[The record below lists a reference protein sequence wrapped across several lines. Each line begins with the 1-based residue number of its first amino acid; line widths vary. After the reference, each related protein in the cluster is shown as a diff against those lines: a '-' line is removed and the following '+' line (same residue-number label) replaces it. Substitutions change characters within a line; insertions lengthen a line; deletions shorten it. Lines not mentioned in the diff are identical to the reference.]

1 MRIFKFKRNLFG
13 SKSTPTPSAKVDEL
27 LRRHQQQD
35 SNEPPDDPLEADM
48 RLLRIQ
54 ALLSDVDQRTREIYI
69 AARSG
74 HTYPEIAE
82 AWGVSVSTVKKC
94 VARGLLEIMKANYVA
109 SSKLP

>member
-35 SNEPPDDPLEADM
+35 SNEPPDDPLEADK